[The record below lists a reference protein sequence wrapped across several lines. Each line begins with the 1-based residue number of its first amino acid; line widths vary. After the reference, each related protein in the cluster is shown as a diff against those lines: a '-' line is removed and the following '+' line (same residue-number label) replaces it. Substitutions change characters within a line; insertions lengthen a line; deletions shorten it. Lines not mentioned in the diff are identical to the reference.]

1 MHSNYRHSNH
11 HQMKSHANKNSYNDV
26 LKNSQHYMFTQKN
39 LSRVLFTLS
48 KMTQPFS
55 FEDNPKS
62 KPETKKEMNKVANKP
77 QNQNTNRDLYKPRQ
91 KDSLFWCFY
100 ILKYGISNYEM
111 DIGNQ
116 HFVVEKKE
124 KFKYV
129 ETIRTKKEV
138 LKLHKIKPISEV
150 EFDLA
155 NNEQISIKTFFSLCA
170 IENINAII
178 IDKRK
183 KYELICNDEPK
194 VFVLHKNE
202 VNQYS
207 IQFDATN
214 EQLQNYR
221 DNYYSVEGGF
231 ETKLKAMGS
240 YKLDELIELCR
251 KLDISIPEKNSEGK
265 KMGKKDI
272 YELLVM
278 NF

>member
-1 MHSNYRHSNH
+1 
-11 HQMKSHANKNSYNDV
+11 
-26 LKNSQHYMFTQKN
+26 
-39 LSRVLFTLS
+39 
-48 KMTQPFS
+48 MTQPFLLEAEES
-55 FEDNPKS
+55 ERKE
-62 KPETKKEMNKVANKP
+62 KETLPIRKGNGNNNNNNNNNNKEE
-77 QNQNTNRDLYKPRQ
+77 LYKPRQ
-91 KDSLFWCFY
+91 KDTLFWCFY

-111 DIGNQ
+111 EIGNQ

-124 KFKYV
+124 KIQYV
-129 ETIRTKKEV
+129 ETIRTKKEI

-170 IENINAII
+170 IENINAMI

-183 KYELICNDEPK
+183 KYELLCNDDPK

-202 VNQYS
+202 ANQYS
-207 IQFDATN
+207 IQFEATP

-221 DNYYSVEGGF
+221 DNYYSVEGF
-231 ETKLKAMGS
+231 ESKLKAMSS
-240 YKLDELIELCR
+240 YKLDDLVELCR
-251 KLDISIPEKNSEGK
+251 KLDITIPEKNNEGK

-278 NF
+278 KF

>member
-1 MHSNYRHSNH
+1 MH
-11 HQMKSHANKNSYNDV
+11 KPHANKKSYNDV
-26 LKNSQHYMFTQKN
+26 LTNSQHYMFTQKN
-39 LSRVLFTLS
+39 LSHFLFTLTKS
-48 KMTQPFS
+48 KMTQTFS
-55 FEDNPKS
+55 FDTD
-62 KPETKKEMNKVANKP
+62 TKTKDKHEIQKEMNKVANKEK
-77 QNQNTNRDLYKPRQ
+77 NANKHLYKPKQ
-91 KDSLFWCFY
+91 KDTLFWCFY

-111 DIGNQ
+111 EIGNQ

-124 KFKYV
+124 KIKYV
-129 ETIRTKKEV
+129 ETIRTKKET

-150 EFDLA
+150 EYDLA
-155 NNEQISIKTFFSLCA
+155 NNEQISIKSFFSLCV

-183 KYELICNDEPK
+183 KYEVICNDEPK
-194 VFVLHKNE
+194 VFVIHKNE

-207 IQFDATN
+207 IQFDATPD
-214 EQLQNYR
+214 QLQNYR

-251 KLDISIPEKNSEGK
+251 KLDITIPEKNSEGK